1 MLQRQRTVAL
11 SRAANVRTNLSN
23 GVAQA
28 DGQHGLA
35 RILKNVHDLSGRSL
49 QVDGLSVG
57 EQMVFRASAHGF
69 GQTLS
74 EFLLQKS
81 NYLAD
86 TLERKPAASQFA
98 DHSNFTQLLHGV
110 HAPVPFPGRNH
121 DAALVPPLQLTS
133 GDSGKGHHV
142 TRSKPSLQYVLQTKT
157 KKNVSNILGP
167 NCSLSRKD
175 SRFNGLTTGIHQ
187 RGEE

>member
-49 QVDGLSVG
+49 QVDGFAVG

-98 DHSNFTQLLHGV
+98 DHSNFTQLLHRV
-110 HAPVPFPGRNH
+110 HATVSFPGRNH

-133 GDSGKGHHV
+133 GDSGKGHHL
-142 TRSKPSLQYVLQTKT
+142 TRSEPSLQYVLQQKASKMFQT
-157 KKNVSNILGP
+157 
-167 NCSLSRKD
+167 
-175 SRFNGLTTGIHQ
+175 F
-187 RGEE
+187 